1 MMKCQRCKGRVFID
15 RVFSQKL
22 HIELFC
28 ILCGKRWMIN
38 KELNAFAKWLDQN
51 DREHAKKLLY
61 FFLNGKIHKVIR
73 TSKAR
78 DELVAWCYPDKKR
91 VMYAYSQVKKNMGNA
106 YSIKNVCEILNRHR
120 VTVEEYILQG
130 KIKEPQRVYPI
141 SNPDST
147 WYKFM
152 FSESDIYDLHQ
163 FILDAG
169 YTKDFPSKA
178 ELTALLK
185 HNLILYTKTDE
196 GSFVPVW
203 KAE

>member
-1 MMKCQRCKGRVFID
+1 MVRSKRQRPR
-15 RVFSQKL
+15 
-22 HIELFC
+22 
-28 ILCGKRWMIN
+28 
-38 KELNAFAKWLDQN
+38 
-51 DREHAKKLLY
+51 KKLLY
-61 FFLNGKIHKVIR
+61 FFLNGKIHKVIKA
-73 TSKAR
+73 SKAR
-78 DELVAWCYPDKKR
+78 DELIAWCYPDKKR
-91 VMYAYSQVKKNMGNA
+91 VMYSYSQVKKNMGNA
-106 YSIKNVCEILNRHR
+106 YTIKQVCEILNRHK

-141 SNPDST
+141 SNPDSS

-185 HNLILYTKTDE
+185 HNLILYTKTVD